1 MFVELLTLVG
11 WGLFS
16 GLLAGILGIG
26 GGTVLVPIIK
36 SLGYTPVQAVA
47 TSSLAIVMTSVSGSV
62 QNWRM
67 GNLNLRRVILLALP
81 SLFTAQLGVW
91 IASSIPPY
99 ILLAAFAC
107 FLIVN
112 IFLTSLRKLAIA
124 RNNIANGSA
133 KFNPALARIITGGIS
148 GTLAGLF
155 GIGGGVILVPLQI
168 VLLGEKIKPAIQ
180 TSLAVIVLTSISA
193 CIGHAYRGNIL
204 WFEGIV
210 LGFGGLIG
218 AQVSSRFLPKLPD
231 KLVTISFDL
240 LLGLLAVY
248 VFYQAYNSY
257 TSQ

>member
-1 MFVELLTLVG
+1 MLVDSLILVG
-11 WGLFS
+11 LGIFA

-36 SLGYTPVQAVA
+36 TLGYTPVQAVA
-47 TSSLAIVMTSVSGSV
+47 TSSLAIVMTSISGTF

-99 ILLAAFAC
+99 ILLVAFAC

-112 IFLTSLRKLAIA
+112 IFLTNLRKKAIA
-124 RNNIANGSA
+124 RNKNSDGSA

-155 GIGGGVILVPLQI
+155 GLGGGVILVPLQI
-168 VLLGEKIKPAIQ
+168 VLLGEKIKSAIQ

-193 CIGHAYRGNIL
+193 CIGHANRGNIL
-204 WFEGIV
+204 WFEGVV
-210 LGFGGLIG
+210 LGIGGLIG
-218 AQVSSRFLPKLPD
+218 AQFSSRFLPRLPD
-231 KLVTISFDL
+231 KFVTLSFDF
-240 LLGLLAVY
+240 LLGLLSIY

-257 TSQ
+257 TTR